1 MSEKKP
7 SAAEFALAQRD
18 AENYFELQK
27 NRGKILVN
35 EGKISKEQYYEQIR
49 KVGIETNV
57 ISPDQFQG
65 GAPAVL
71 EPILEIG
78 LGTLGYIVGSG
89 IGLTRGA
96 PQLVG
101 SAGFGVGS
109 GIGQATF
116 DAINKLTADEGQVV
130 KPNNVILNDA
140 LKQAGI
146 DASLSYG
153 IDKTLLF
160 GGKGVRLAK
169 NVTVQQGKKAIDGL
183 KSLRDKLTP
192 EQQRKYIE
200 KFSKGKTGQTEI
212 GKKIASEK
220 VRTQKII
227 DNRRKNQEAEGMTA
241 TRYQVLAGSGT
252 IGEAKRGFSDAT
264 QIVPMASFY
273 GAKSFQNTLDDALS
287 SIQNPLVK
295 GSGKNI
301 NDRAAFTN
309 GDAFIKDIRGDYV
322 RNPERIKSM
331 EKAYDSLP
339 MVTYANL
346 IKISDDNFARYNK
359 EYKDFEKLTKETDIR
374 FDTTNIQKG
383 ILELNETLKKT
394 LVEENMKY
402 SSALPKF
409 MKNLISTRTT
419 PSRVTGTQVIPG
431 KQEKPPTDL
440 SGKQMLE
447 LYNETKNFNYDNKIY
462 DLKGAA
468 LTRDLKSNRKAVE
481 SLRKQIVDEIESK
494 DEIMSGTIKRAN
506 DIFKQNEQ
514 FLTDNELL
522 LSLGKT
528 LEGKSYNPLV
538 YDGFRDEY
546 RRLTGDTFKTIAGRG
561 NLKNVSPQTVVSDF
575 LQTTDGI
582 AKLGIIMRDS
592 AKLKLAERR
601 KQAAKDGTIFIEE
614 SIPIRIMKPVLDE
627 NGAVTSMK
635 PTTVNVSEV
644 QKAEQ
649 EFGDLLLNQ
658 IEDVF
663 DNTLLKTVRDDGRF
677 DPDGFLNAIG
687 YFPPN
692 ATKRAYY
699 KELINQAKKTK
710 DNSMSEIAKRDKNTK
725 GVFLENVD
733 YNRIVNFAE
742 MFRGFQDK
750 PGVSKFLLR
759 RAPLALSSSVTV
771 AKALPLAGAGLGAGI
786 MGLPGFITTVGILN
800 LFNKYISSPV
810 GMSYWKSV
818 RGDSSKLGEFLSAI
832 YNDAFGQA
840 AIRTSIDVG
849 NIIRGLPRAL
859 LVSAGQDIPSDLTGG
874 IVPEPVRTREQY
886 YDTRID

>member
-1 MSEKKP
+1 M
-7 SAAEFALAQRD
+7 
-18 AENYFELQK
+18 
-27 NRGKILVN
+27 
-35 EGKISKEQYYEQIR
+35 
-49 KVGIETNV
+49 
-57 ISPDQFQG
+57 
-65 GAPAVL
+65 
-71 EPILEIG
+71 
-78 LGTLGYIVGSG
+78 
-89 IGLTRGA
+89 
-96 PQLVG
+96 
-101 SAGFGVGS
+101 
-109 GIGQATF
+109 
-116 DAINKLTADEGQVV
+116 
-130 KPNNVILNDA
+130 
-140 LKQAGI
+140 
-146 DASLSYG
+146 
-153 IDKTLLF
+153 LLC
-160 GGKGVRLAK
+160 LM
-169 NVTVQQGKKAIDGL
+169 GKKVINSL

-200 KFSKGKTGQTEI
+200 KFSKGKTGETEI
-212 GKKIASEK
+212 GKKISSEK
-220 VRTQKII
+220 ARTQKII
-227 DNRRKNQEAEGMTA
+227 DNRRKNQEAEGMTP

-252 IGEAKRGFSDAT
+252 VNEAKRGFSDAT

-273 GAKSFQNTLDDALS
+273 GVKSFQNTLDDALS

-309 GDAFIKDIRGDYV
+309 GDAFIKDIRGDYI
-322 RNPERIKSM
+322 RNPERIKNM
-331 EKAYDSLP
+331 EKVYDSLP

-359 EYKDFEKLTKETDIR
+359 EYKDFEKLTKETSMR

-383 ILELNETLKKT
+383 ILRLNETLKKT
-394 LVEENMKY
+394 LVEEDMKY
-402 SSALPKF
+402 SSALP
-409 MKNLISTRTT
+409 
-419 PSRVTGTQVIPG
+419 PSKVTGTRVIPS

-447 LYNETKNFNYDNKIY
+447 LYNETKNFNYDNRIY
-462 DLKGAA
+462 DLKGSA
-468 LTRDLKSNRKAVE
+468 LTRDLKSNRQAVE

-506 DIFKQNEQ
+506 EIFKQNEQ

-546 RRLTGDTFKTIAGRG
+546 RRLTGETFKTIAGRG
-561 NLKNVSPQTVVSDF
+561 NLKDVSPQTVVSNF
-575 LQTTDGI
+575 LETKDGV
-582 AKLGIIMRDS
+582 AKLGNIMRES

-601 KQAAKDGTIFIEE
+601 KQAAKDGSIFIEE

-627 NGAVTSMK
+627 NGAVISMK

-663 DNTLLKTVRDDGRF
+663 DNTLLKTVREEGRF
-677 DPDGFLNAIG
+677 DPNGFLSAIG

-692 ATKRAYY
+692 ATRRAYY
-699 KELINQAKKTK
+699 KELINQAKRTK
-710 DNSMSEIAKRDKNTK
+710 DISMSEIAKRDKNTK
-725 GVFLENVD
+725 GVFFENVD
-733 YNRIVNFAE
+733 YDRVVNFAE

-771 AKALPLAGAGLGAGI
+771 TKALPLAGAGIGAGI
-786 MGLPGFITTVGILN
+786 MGLPGFITTIGILN

-832 YNDAFGQA
+832 YDDAFGQA

-849 NIIRGLPRAL
+849 NIIKGLPRAL